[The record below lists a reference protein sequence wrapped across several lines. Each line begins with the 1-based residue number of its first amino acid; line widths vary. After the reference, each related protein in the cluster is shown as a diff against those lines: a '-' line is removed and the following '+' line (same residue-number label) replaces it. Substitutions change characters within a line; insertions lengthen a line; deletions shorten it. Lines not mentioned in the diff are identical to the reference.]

1 MKKGVVTLDY
11 GTLQTLRE
19 QFNKCVFG
27 SPLRMSRIASCYIFL
42 LKMVVLNPGFWYES
56 VAFLDNLVP
65 LIVEVYSLSCQRSQT
80 AQHDDRQS
88 GMEWI
93 LIEYMR
99 QWSPDWKRSWSLPFL
114 KSTLLMC
121 VCDIPYS
128 ALQWHSSFI
137 ILWLCNYHVEKCTLF
152 TIFVHLI
159 WFNQ

>member
-1 MKKGVVTLDY
+1 MSWIDTSAMKKGVVTLDY

-19 QFNKCVFG
+19 QFNKCVFA

-80 AQHDDRQS
+80 AQHDGRQS
-88 GMEWI
+88 GMKWI
-93 LIEYMR
+93 LTEYMR
-99 QWSPDWKRSWSLPFL
+99 QWSPDWKRSWSLAFL

-121 VCDIPYS
+121 
-128 ALQWHSSFI
+128 LWHSLFCSAMAFI
-137 ILWLCNYHVEKCTLF
+137 IYHTL
-152 TIFVHLI
+152 TM
-159 WFNQ
+159 